1 MPCHVELD
9 VELVVIAGII
19 GDDVSANTRKTSF
32 PMRPDSWFGK
42 FWTRIRAGVVQ
53 DIPPSLEECE
63 SCREVDC
70 TQERWLTCARRLA
83 AEAEHRLPQDFVMPS
98 TTGRTDEMPGILT
111 RDSPQTEPA
120 ENETAEDGDRPN
132 RISSSGD

>member
-1 MPCHVELD
+1 MASQL
-9 VELVVIAGII
+9 ELVLVRVF
-19 GDDVSANTRKTSF
+19 GDDVRAVTRNTSF
-32 PMRPDSWFGK
+32 RMRTDSWFGR

-53 DIPPSLEECE
+53 DVPPSLEECE

-70 TQERWLTCARRLA
+70 TQEHWLTCARRLA
-83 AEAEHRLPQDFVMPS
+83 AEAERRLPQDFVMPS
-98 TTGRTDEMPGILT
+98 TTGRTDEMPGIFT
-111 RDSPQTEPA
+111 SDSPQTQPA

>member
-1 MPCHVELD
+1 MPSQL
-9 VELVVIAGII
+9 ELVMAGVL
-19 GDDVSANTRKTSF
+19 GDDVRIVTRNTSF
-32 PMRPDSWFGK
+32 RMRTDSWFGR

-53 DIPPSLEECE
+53 DVPPSLEECE

-83 AEAEHRLPQDFVMPS
+83 AEAESRGAQNWAMPPL
-98 TTGRTDEMPGILT
+98 TGRSDEMPGIST
-111 RDSPQTEPA
+111 TDSPQAQPT